1 MNQVSELAFFSQLVG
16 AGSLAAT
23 ARELNLTPPAVTKRL
38 AQLEKRLGV
47 RLLNRTTRSISLT
60 AEGETYLVNAKRI
73 FEEIEEMECQVSS
86 SRAEPKGL
94 LRVNAPLGFGR
105 THVGPAISSFAKR
118 YPEVE
123 VQLHL
128 SDRPI
133 NLPDDAIDVA
143 IRFGELPDSRLIAR
157 KIATNRRR
165 LCATPGY
172 LDTFGRPEAPRDL
185 MNHNCI
191 VLRQNDAAF
200 GTWRLSRGKQI
211 ESIKIRGSLSTND
224 GEVALNWALEGH
236 GILMR
241 AEWNLADHLRS
252 GRLEEV
258 LEDYETPPADIYA
271 VYLER
276 LNLSAKVSF
285 FVEHLRDFFKSK
297 ADQQANSLAAWTGSD
312 IS

>member
-1 MNQVSELAFFSQLVG
+1 MSPVSELTFFTLLIRL
-16 AGSLAAT
+16 GSLAAT
-23 ARELNLTPPAVTKRL
+23 ARELNLTPPAVSKRL
-38 AQLEKRLGV
+38 AQLEQRLGV

-60 AEGETYLVNAKRI
+60 AEGEVYLRNAQRI
-73 FEEIEEMECQVSS
+73 LGEIEEMERQVSS
-86 SRAEPKGL
+86 SRAAPKGL

-105 THVGPAISSFAKR
+105 THVGPAISSFLRR

-157 KIATNRRR
+157 KIAANRRR
-165 LCATPGY
+165 LCAAPAY
-172 LDTFGRPEAPRDL
+172 LEAFGRPETPREL
-185 MNHNCI
+185 MQHNCI

-200 GTWRLSRGKQI
+200 GVWRLSRGKQG
-211 ESIKIRGSLSTND
+211 ESVKVRGSLSTND
-224 GEVALNWALEGH
+224 GEVALNWALDGH

-241 AEWNLADHLRS
+241 AEWNLASHLRS
-252 GRLEEV
+252 GRLVEV
-258 LEDYETPPADIYA
+258 LGDYETPPADIYA

-276 LNLSAKVSF
+276 LNLSAKVSC
-285 FVEHLRDFFKSK
+285 FVEHLRDFFRRN
-297 ADQQANSLAAWTGSD
+297 ADGPGDSLAAWQ
-312 IS
+312 